1 MRLDFS
7 NVSEFELLPEGTYEM
22 LVEKSGIEIDNKQR
36 ERINM
41 QLVVR
46 NDVNQQYRNAKFFH
60 SIYKSK
66 EPKEMDA
73 QTEGY
78 SFASLMQIAMAA
90 NLEAGKDYPNLTALL
105 ADFVKRPLKVTVYHD
120 VYNDKK
126 TARVRRWNKTDNPVV
141 MHQPKPSGGGSY
153 APMPTDADAPPAS
166 SGVKMPWE

>member
-7 NVSEFELLPEGTYEM
+7 NVTEYELLPEGEYEM
-22 LVEKSGIEIDNKQR
+22 LIEKSALESDNMGR

-46 NDVNQQYRNAKFFH
+46 NDIDQQNKNAKLFH

-66 EPKEMDA
+66 EPKPLDA
-73 QTEGY
+73 QTDGY
-78 SFASLMQIAMAA
+78 SFASLMQIAKAA
-90 NLEAGKDYPNLTALL
+90 RLEAGKDYPNLAALL
-105 ADFVKRPLKVTVYHD
+105 ADFVNRPIKLTVYHD
-120 VYNDKK
+120 TYNGK
-126 TARVRRWNKTDNPVV
+126 TSARAKWWKQTDNPAV
-141 MHQPKPSGGGSY
+141 MHQPKQPGGTSY

>member
-22 LVEKSGIEIDNKQR
+22 LIEKSSTEIDNKQR

-46 NDVNQQYRNAKFFH
+46 NDVSQQHQNAKFFH
-60 SIYKSK
+60 SIYKSR
-66 EPKEMDA
+66 EPKELDA

-90 NLEAGKDYPNLTALL
+90 NLEAGKDYPNLAALL
-105 ADFVKRPLKVTVYHD
+105 ADFVKRPIKVTVYHD
-120 VYNDKK
+120 VYNGK
-126 TARVRRWNKTDNPVV
+126 TSARVRRWNKTDNPVV
-141 MHQPKPSGGGSY
+141 MHQPKQPSGSY